1 MSNSIQRP
9 RAVYDD
15 PAYAEIAYDEI
26 ENLRSHIAIQDEMLD
41 IYAKKVDNYKK
52 GMIVLTASMAVI
64 LILQALSVGAM
75 LLNVVTQVVGQ

>member
-1 MSNSIQRP
+1 MANDGARML
-9 RAVYDD
+9 
-15 PAYAEIAYDEI
+15 AYAIEI
-26 ENLRSHIAIQDEMLD
+26 ENLRNHIAIQDEMLD